1 MLERLIYYFTYTFK
15 NKVSTSFKISL
26 FFLQTV
32 VNVVIMILSDNIG
45 IGVSGGMSNES
56 TEVNNFSSIG
66 KSTNLNVTKDN
77 FLIIENIVNIKC
89 LFQWTHLL
97 FIYVIKMKLVLLQV
111 FFHFR

>member
-26 FFLQTV
+26 FFLPTV
-32 VNVVIMILSDNIG
+32 VNVVIMIVSGNIG
-45 IGVSGGMSNES
+45 IEVSGGMSNES

-77 FLIIENIVNIKC
+77 FLIIENIVNIKMPISMNAFIVC
-89 LFQWTHLL
+89 LGNQNEISTTSS
-97 FIYVIKMKLVLLQV
+97 V
-111 FFHFR
+111 FPL

>member
-1 MLERLIYYFTYTFK
+1 
-15 NKVSTSFKISL
+15 
-26 FFLQTV
+26 
-32 VNVVIMILSDNIG
+32 MILSDNIG

-89 LFQWTHLL
+89 LFQ
-97 FIYVIKMKLVLLQV
+97 
-111 FFHFR
+111 